1 MTDHL
6 HRSTEP
12 APRRWRMR
20 LIATTMALA
29 AGLLDACG
37 SGSGSGMAVTAA
49 PVGCNANTCGAS
61 LLTIQDA
68 AGDFQSYTV
77 DVVSLQL
84 TKASGAVVETL
95 PATTRIDFAQLVS
108 LTELVTAGQ
117 IPSGDYT
124 GADITL
130 NFASASI
137 LADDGN
143 GGSLALAPVDASG
156 APITGNMTLHL
167 QLDAHHHLVITPG
180 RIARL
185 ALDFNLAVSNAVNLV
200 ARTVTVNPLIQASL
214 DRPATEEIRV
224 RGGFASADTTA
235 QTYVVNVR
243 PFHLGTGTLGQVT
256 VHVASTTRY
265 EIDGTTYSG
274 AAGLAALALEAP
286 GTMVAA
292 FGTLDTATL
301 SFTATRVLAGTSLGS
316 SSSDR
321 LVGVVVGR
329 SGNTLSVR
337 GGDFDSHDG
346 SFAFLGGPITVTV
359 GTGTKVTSAG
369 DSNTHVIGDI
379 SVGQRITAVG
389 TATVNAPAG
398 SATLDATAGRVRL
411 EVTSMWGTA
420 VGTAG
425 SSPLHLQLQAIEGRD
440 PSKFDFTGTGATSAT
455 DANPANYSVNTGS
468 LAMTM
473 NPLALQQA
481 LQTITAGPARVF
493 GFVVPFGTATT
504 IDLDALTLVSFP
516 QAASELL
523 VNWAAPGSMTAF
535 PGLTAGSSSLSLSLA
550 GVGLV
555 HVLATGPMRTNLLTL
570 PSPPQVV
577 ADTGSVITGY
587 SIGHVSSH
595 TIESFTAF
603 SDFVAALSADVT
615 GTTAVTAIAAH
626 GHYDAPSNT
635 LSSDR
640 MAVLL
645 GN

>member
-1 MTDHL
+1 MSDHL

-12 APRRWRMR
+12 ASRRWRMR
-20 LIATTMALA
+20 LAATAMALA
-29 AGLLDACG
+29 AGLLASCG
-37 SGSGSGMAVTAA
+37 GGSGSGMAVTAA
-49 PVGCNANTCGAS
+49 PVACNANTCGTG

-95 PATTRIDFAQLVS
+95 PATTRVDFAQLVN
-108 LTELVTAGQ
+108 LAELVTAGQ
-117 IPSGDYT
+117 IPAGDYT

-130 NFASASI
+130 DFAHASI

-143 GGSLALAPVDASG
+143 GGSVALAPVDASG

-167 QLDAHHHLVITPG
+167 RLDARHHLVLTPG

-185 ALDFNLAVSNAVNLV
+185 ALDFNLAVSNAVDLV
-200 ARTVTVNPLIQASL
+200 AKTVTVNPLIQASL

-235 QTYVVNVR
+235 QAYVVNVR
-243 PFHLGTGTLGQVT
+243 PFHLGSGALGQVT
-256 VHVASTTRY
+256 VHVSGTTRY
-265 EIDGTTYSG
+265 EIDGTAYTG
-274 AAGLAALALEAP
+274 AAGLAALAIEPP
-286 GTMVAA
+286 GTLVAA

-301 SFTATRVLAGTSLGS
+301 TFTATRVLAGTSLGS

-321 LVGVVVGR
+321 LVGIVVGR

-369 DSNTHVIGDI
+369 DSSTHAIGDI

-398 SATLDATAGRVRL
+398 SATFDATAGRVRL
-411 EVTSMWGTA
+411 EYTSLWGLPTA
-420 VGTAG
+420 TPGT
-425 SSPLHLQLQAIEGRD
+425 SPLHLQLQAIEGRD

-455 DANPANYSVNTGS
+455 DADPANYAIETGS
-468 LAMTM
+468 LGLVMG
-473 NPLALQQA
+473 PLAAQSA
-481 LQTITAGPARVF
+481 LQTISPGPTRVF

-504 IDLDALTLVSFP
+504 LDFNAATLVSFQ

-535 PGLTAGSSSLSLSLA
+535 PGLTSTSSSLSLSLT

-570 PSPPQVV
+570 ASPPQIV
-577 ADTGSVITGY
+577 ADTGSVITAY
-587 SIGHVSSH
+587 SIGHRSSR
-595 TIESFTAF
+595 TVESFAAF
-603 SDFVAALSADVT
+603 PDFVAALSAEVT
-615 GTTAVTAIAAH
+615 GTTAVTAVTAH